1 MADDLAFPTGAEVI
15 EENRSGLIG
24 RAVDRVDGGAK
35 VTGRAGYSYEIQE
48 AGDALYGF
56 IVGATIARGR
66 VTAIDTTAAEAAPG
80 VALVLTHRNAP
91 AQGEP
96 GGPDGNANR
105 LAGAKPYLYSDE
117 VQHFGDPVAFVV
129 AETFEQARDAASLIQ
144 VRYEEKAGAFDF
156 AAQMDDLAKPQ
167 RAFSPPDTFVGE
179 FDAAFAAAPVQLD
192 ETYTTPIQTH
202 AQMEPHAAL
211 AQWEGEKLNL
221 FVACQLLK
229 ASQNSVAHTFLIPH
243 DKVRIVSRYIGGGFG
258 GKLCMYAEAIL
269 AAMAARQLGRPV
281 KAALTRQQM
290 FQTTGHRSATIQRIR
305 LGSDKDGRLIALG
318 HDGIVHTSRMWE
330 FTESVA
336 AATRRL
342 YAAPNRRTSH
352 RIATLDLPGA
362 EAVRAPGEACG
373 LLSIEVAMDELA
385 DRLGLDPIEIR
396 RRNEPQ
402 VDPESGKPYSS
413 RNLIA
418 CMDEG
423 AKRFGW
429 SAREARPGQT
439 RQGEWWIGLGMSA
452 SIRSNYLMPA
462 RCGLS
467 LGVDGRAVVRQA
479 MTDIGT
485 GTYTILAQIAA
496 ETLGLPIDD
505 IEVEIGD
512 SSFPPA
518 PGSGGSFGA
527 ASAGSA
533 LLDAAMKVREQAVR
547 LAVED
552 SASPLHG
559 QKAEAATFAGGQIL
573 IGNHAEPLTRLLQR
587 SAPDGLKAM
596 GECAVAPTY
605 NDYSQH
611 AHGAHFCEVAVSSI
625 TGEVRLRRMLGVFA
639 AGRILNDKT
648 ARSQAIGGM
657 IWGVGAALSEEN
669 HVDPRYGSFENQD
682 LAGYHVP
689 VHADIANL
697 DALFIAEEDDKG
709 NPLKIKGVGELGIC
723 GAGAA
728 VANAIYNATGVRV
741 RNYPFTPDKV
751 FPFLPAP

>member
-1 MADDLAFPTGAEVI
+1 MAAFPTGAEVI

-35 VTGRAGYSYEIQE
+35 VTGRARYSYEIQE
-48 AGDALYGF
+48 AGQPLYGF
-56 IVGATIARGR
+56 ILGATIGKGR
-66 VTAIDTTAAEAAPG
+66 VTGIDTAAAEAAPG
-80 VALVLTHRNAP
+80 VALVMTHKNAP
-91 AQGEP
+91 PQGDP
-96 GGPDGNANR
+96 GGPEGNANR

-129 AETFEQARDAASLIQ
+129 AETFEQARDAASLIAVTYQ
-144 VRYEEKAGAFDF
+144 EEPADF
-156 AAQMDDLAKPQ
+156 SFADQLDHLAKPQ
-167 RAFSPPDTFVGE
+167 KAFSPPDTAVGE

-192 ETYTTPIQTH
+192 EIYITPIQVH

-211 AQWEGEKLNL
+211 AHWEGEKLNL

-229 ASQNSVAHTFLIPH
+229 ASQNSVAHTLLIPH
-243 DKVRIVSRYIGGGFG
+243 DRVRIVSRYIGGGFG

-269 AAMAARQLGRPV
+269 SVLGAKELGRPV
-281 KAALTRQQM
+281 KTALTRQQM
-290 FQTTGHRSATIQRIR
+290 FQTTGHRSASRQRIR
-305 LGSDKDGRLIALG
+305 LGADKEGRLTALAHEG
-318 HDGIVHTSRMWE
+318 VVHTSRMWE
-330 FTESVA
+330 FTESVGA
-336 AATRRL
+336 QTRRL
-342 YAAPNRRTSH
+342 YAAPNRRTQH
-352 RIATLDLPGA
+352 RLATLDLPGA
-362 EAVRAPGEACG
+362 EAVRAPGEASG
-373 LLSIEVAMDELA
+373 MLSIEVAMDELA
-385 DRLGLDPIEIR
+385 DRLGIDPIEIR
-396 RRNEPQ
+396 RRNEPT

-423 AKRFGW
+423 ARRFGW
-429 SAREARPGQT
+429 TARNPKPAQT
-439 RQGEWWIGLGMSA
+439 RQGEWWIGVGMSA

-462 RCGLS
+462 RCGLT
-467 LGVDGRAVVRQA
+467 LGADGRAVVRQA

-496 ETLGLPIDD
+496 EALGLPIEA

-533 LLDAAMKVREQAVR
+533 LLDAAMKVREQAAKI
-547 LAVED
+547 AVED
-552 SASPLHG
+552 PASPLFG
-559 QKAEAATFAGGQIL
+559 QQAERATFAGGSIL
-573 IGNHAEPLTRLLQR
+573 IGNHAEPLVSLVKRL
-587 SAPDGLKAM
+587 APDGLKAM
-596 GECAVAPTY
+596 GECSVAPTY
-605 NDYSQH
+605 GDFSQH
-611 AHGAHFCEVAVSSI
+611 AHGAHFCEVAVNAI
-625 TGEVRLRRMLGVFA
+625 TGETRLRRMLGVFA

-657 IWGVGAALSEEN
+657 IWGVGQALTEEN
-669 HVDPRYGSFENQD
+669 HVDPRFGSFEAQD
-682 LAGYHVP
+682 LASYHVP

-728 VANAIYNATGVRV
+728 VANAIYNACGVRV
-741 RNYPFTPDKV
+741 RDYPFTPDKI
-751 FPFLPAP
+751 FPHLPPV